1 MANHDGNVTA
11 RLGPGRFLSTP
22 TAISKGAVSSESLI
36 VVDGMGEV
44 LQGTRKAFSELKL
57 HLAAYRRR
65 PDIGCCIH
73 AHPPTATGFAVAR
86 RSFGP
91 PFMAEP
97 VVSIGREVPLVDF
110 GMPGDLDLD
119 ELGRADVLLL
129 ANHGV
134 LAVGPDLETALLRIE
149 LVEHMAKIALVA
161 HQLGGPVALPE
172 SLVASLQKKHE
183 SLFREQPAMDAGQ
196 ASSAPAAPS
205 ASGEAAGSIV
215 ADALK
220 RFR

>member
-1 MANHDGNVTA
+1 VANHDGNVTA

-22 TAISKGAVSSESLI
+22 TATSKGAVTPEMLI
-36 VVDGMGEV
+36 VVDSMGEV
-44 LQGTRKAFSELKL
+44 IQGTRKAFSELKF
-57 HLAAYRRR
+57 HLAAYRLR
-65 PDIGCCIH
+65 PDIACCIH

-91 PFMAEP
+91 AFMAEP

-119 ELGRADVLLL
+119 EFGRADVLLL

-149 LVEHMAKIALVA
+149 LVEHMARIALVA

-183 SLFREQPAMDAGQ
+183 SLFPKQPTADEAQ
-196 ASSAPAAPS
+196 PSPARYP
-205 ASGEAAGSIV
+205 
-215 ADALK
+215 
-220 RFR
+220 